1 MIKMRKIILGFA
13 TVVFILGACGGDK
26 NPVAAN
32 HDRMTYDYNDPN
44 VMDDNEIILPHTT
57 VIVQGEIIGI
67 DEAVSNIFASRIS
80 SKEDQKYESIAFEET
95 NVFRIESEDGEG
107 YIVLTNDLDTWDEGD
122 LITVTGTFEGINDS
136 TLFPL
141 IKADK
146 LTELSS
152 DEP

>member
-1 MIKMRKIILGFA
+1 MRKIILGLSTA
-13 TVVFILGACGGDK
+13 IFILGACGDK
-26 NPVAAN
+26 DPIDAS
-32 HDRMTYDYNDPN
+32 HDKMTYDYSDTSE
-44 VMDDNEIILPHTT
+44 MDDNEIILPHTT
-57 VIVQGEIIGI
+57 IIVQGEIIGI

-80 SKEDQKYESIAFEET
+80 SKEGQKYESITFEET

-107 YIVLTNDLDTWDEGD
+107 YIVLTNDLGTWDEGN

-136 TLFPL
+136 TFFPL

-146 LTELSS
+146 MTELSS